1 MDDVGLGRNDHQGE
15 NMMGGTQ
22 LGFGTPAFNPAHSL
36 AIGTPWAAGLYGGH
50 APQQLLQSLQQLVQL
65 EYIQQQ
71 QLQQF
76 APHRIQLLQQI
87 QYLIQ
92 VVAQQQHQQTFMPQ
106 AGLPSSAFGGPAGWL
121 AGTPGGQPQVFGG
134 QAGYVM

>member
-1 MDDVGLGRNDHQGE
+1 
-15 NMMGGTQ
+15 MMGGTQ
-22 LGFGTPAFNPAHSL
+22 LGFGTPAFNPTQSL
-36 AIGTPWAAGLYGGH
+36 GIGTPWAVGSHGVH

-65 EYIQQQ
+65 EYLQQQ
-71 QLQQF
+71 QLLQF

-92 VVAQQQHQQTFMPQ
+92 VVAQQQQQTFMPQ
-106 AGLPSSAFGGPAGWL
+106 AGFPISAFGGPAGWL
-121 AGTPGGQPQVFGG
+121 AGTPGVQPQVFGG

>member
-1 MDDVGLGRNDHQGE
+1 
-15 NMMGGTQ
+15 MMGGTQ
-22 LGFGTPAFNPAHSL
+22 LGFGTPAFNPAQSL
-36 AIGTPWAAGLYGGH
+36 GIGTPWAAGSHGVH

-65 EYIQQQ
+65 EYLQQQ
-71 QLQQF
+71 QLLQL

-92 VVAQQQHQQTFMPQ
+92 VVAQQQQQQTFLPQ
-106 AGLPSSAFGGPAGWL
+106 QGFPISAYGGPAGWL
-121 AGTPGGQPQVFGG
+121 AGTPGVQPQVFGG

>member
-1 MDDVGLGRNDHQGE
+1 
-15 NMMGGTQ
+15 MGGTQ
-22 LGFGTPAFNPAHSL
+22 PGFGTPAFNPTQSSAIGM
-36 AIGTPWAAGLYGGH
+36 AIGTPWTAGSYGVH

-65 EYIQQQ
+65 EYLQQQ

-92 VVAQQQHQQTFMPQ
+92 VVAQQQQQTFLPQ
-106 AGLPSSAFGGPAGWL
+106 AGFPISAFGGPAGWL
-121 AGTPGGQPQVFGG
+121 AGTPGVQPQVFGG
-134 QAGYVM
+134 HAGYVM

>member
-1 MDDVGLGRNDHQGE
+1 MDDGLARNDHQGE

-22 LGFGTPAFNPAHSL
+22 LGFGTSAFNPAQSL
-36 AIGTPWAAGLYGGH
+36 GIGTPWAAGSHGGH
-50 APQQLLQSLQQLVQL
+50 AQQQLLQSLQQLVQL
-65 EYIQQQ
+65 EYLQQQ
-71 QLQQF
+71 QLLQL

-92 VVAQQQHQQTFMPQ
+92 VVAQQQQQQTFLPQ
-106 AGLPSSAFGGPAGWL
+106 QGFPISAYGGPAGWL
-121 AGTPGGQPQVFGG
+121 AGTPGVQPQVFGG

>member
-22 LGFGTPAFNPAHSL
+22 LGFGTPTFNPAQSL
-36 AIGTPWAAGLYGGH
+36 NFGTPWAASPYGVH
-50 APQQLLQSLQQLVQL
+50 APQQLLQSLQHLVQL
-65 EYIQQQ
+65 DYVQQQ
-71 QLQQF
+71 QLLQLVPQ
-76 APHRIQLLQQI
+76 RIQLLQQI

-92 VVAQQQHQQTFMPQ
+92 LVAQQQHQQQTFSPQ
-106 AGLPSSAFGGPAGWL
+106 AGFPISALGGPTGWQG
-121 AGTPGGQPQVFGG
+121 AQPQMFGG

>member
-1 MDDVGLGRNDHQGE
+1 MDASGLGRNDHQGE

-22 LGFGTPAFNPAHSL
+22 LGFGTPAFNPAQSL
-36 AIGTPWAAGLYGGH
+36 GIGTPWAAGSHGVH

-65 EYIQQQ
+65 EYFQQQ
-71 QLQQF
+71 QLLQL

-92 VVAQQQHQQTFMPQ
+92 VVAQQQTSLQ
-106 AGLPSSAFGGPAGWL
+106 AGFPISAFGGPAGWV
-121 AGTPGGQPQVFGG
+121 AGTPGLQPQVFGG
-134 QAGYVM
+134 HAGYVM